1 MSWSAMEGFLSMKS
15 HDKICILES
24 SLLNCERNGW
34 WKDKELVS
42 ACVVLQIE
50 IMRANTKIITKK
62 MEEKSERNTFQV
74 EEKLHGRIV

>member
-1 MSWSAMEGFLSMKS
+1 M
-15 HDKICILES
+15 
-24 SLLNCERNGW
+24 
-34 WKDKELVS
+34 S

>member
-1 MSWSAMEGFLSMKS
+1 M
-15 HDKICILES
+15 
-24 SLLNCERNGW
+24 
-34 WKDKELVS
+34 S

-62 MEEKSERNTFQV
+62 MEETSERNTFQV